1 MSLQDDLT
9 AVQRHLDD
17 LERSVGRL
25 ERRVGGG
32 LEMRRVRSDT
42 DHLRESLQLLRE
54 GAGDPP
60 RGLPSAASRTGAAP
74 RTGRAPVPGPE
85 MVTIP
90 DAPYDAALWA
100 DAEDEGLGARDR
112 RAP

>member
-9 AVQRHLDD
+9 AVQRNLDD
-17 LERSVGRL
+17 LERSVGQL

-32 LEMRRVRSDT
+32 LDIRRVRSDT
-42 DHLRESLQLLRE
+42 DRLRESLQLLRE
-54 GAGDPP
+54 GAAG
-60 RGLPSAASRTGAAP
+60 PSRARPAGGGS
-74 RTGRAPVPGPE
+74 APVPGPE

-90 DAPYDAALWA
+90 DTPYDTALWA
-100 DAEDEGLGARDR
+100 GAEDEGLGALGR

>member
-9 AVQRHLDD
+9 AVQRNLDD

-25 ERRVGGG
+25 AQRCGDGLDIRR
-32 LEMRRVRSDT
+32 LRSDT

-54 GAGDPP
+54 GAAGP
-60 RGLPSAASRTGAAP
+60 AP
-74 RTGRAPVPGPE
+74 GRAAHSGLAPAPGPE

-90 DAPYDAALWA
+90 DAPYDTALWA
-100 DAEDEGLGARDR
+100 DAEDEGLGARGR